1 MLTDQFL
8 PITPA
13 SPLLTGRF
21 VTSRNTCSSWLGN
34 KFGCLFR
41 NSFVRQYL
49 LITFQSTSVKVL
61 FSTIWWGLP
70 NGRLTALRHFCFFFW
85 EVLWLPVCSKLGDT
99 TVEFINM
106 VLSNSLYVYDRPVFC
121 LTPRR
126 LRRYR
131 GKI

>member
-49 LITFQSTSVKVL
+49 LVTFQSTSVKVL

-70 NGRLTALRHFCFFFW
+70 NGRLTALRHFWFFF
-85 EVLWLPVCSKLGDT
+85 EKCCGYQYAQNFGILQ
-99 TVEFINM
+99 
-106 VLSNSLYVYDRPVFC
+106 LSLSTWCYQIHCMCMIAQYFV
-121 LTPRR
+121 
-126 LRRYR
+126 
-131 GKI
+131 